1 FIDFLE
7 KARVKGAADDIV
19 SMVSTVRAEAVKI
32 GRDVTVSVG
41 GTTTAWC
48 VGANSAG
55 VPALTQPIGTSAA
68 CDCTTAG
75 ACLVDGQPRVVSS
88 ADYSGTT
95 ISAVGGSMV
104 IDGRLG
110 SLEGLAGPSFDLTS
124 PNTKYVLRVSVSPL
138 GQASACTPS
147 GKPRVSGYKAC

>member
-1 FIDFLE
+1 RVNPRCIAMVEPPDLPFGGCYVPPAPASSQSSRDTCRSSLSRFSQAVRCLTMPHQMEVAMPVQTRQPGFTVIELLITVAVVVVLLAVAVPSFIDFLE

-55 VPALTQPIGTSAA
+55 VPALTQP
-68 CDCTTAG
+68 
-75 ACLVDGQPRVVSS
+75 
-88 ADYSGTT
+88 
-95 ISAVGGSMV
+95 
-104 IDGRLG
+104 
-110 SLEGLAGPSFDLTS
+110 
-124 PNTKYVLRVSVSPL
+124 
-138 GQASACTPS
+138 
-147 GKPRVSGYKAC
+147 